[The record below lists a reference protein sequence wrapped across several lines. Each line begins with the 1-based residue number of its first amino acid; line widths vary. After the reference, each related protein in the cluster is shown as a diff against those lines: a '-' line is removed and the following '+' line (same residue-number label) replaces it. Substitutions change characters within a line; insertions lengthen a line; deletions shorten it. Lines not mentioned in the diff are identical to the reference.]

1 MSIAPAKRE
10 VGDMGLQPAAVRPP
24 VVAGQDGWAS
34 LFASAFRTSRNPMVL
49 LDADRRH
56 VDSNGA
62 YLKLLGY
69 NRDRILGTA
78 VWEFVAGGPLV
89 SSQEWARLMAT
100 RNFTGEVG
108 LVARD
113 GTVIAVQWGATAEVV
128 TGSQRV
134 LLVVLSTSRW
144 GKRFRRDILPD
155 QPPGSL
161 SPREL
166 EIVRLVAMGDSGPEI
181 ADELHIS
188 HDTVRTHVRNA
199 MAKLGARSRAHLVA
213 RALGDGHVLT

>member
-1 MSIAPAKRE
+1 
-10 VGDMGLQPAAVRPP
+10 MGLQQRPVRATPAA
-24 VVAGQDGWAS
+24 GSGGWSA

-49 LDADRRH
+49 LDADRCH
-56 VDSNGA
+56 VDSNAA

-69 NRDRILGTA
+69 SRDRILGTP
-78 VWEFVAGGPLV
+78 VFDFVAGGPLV

-128 TGSQRV
+128 TGSQLV

-155 QPPGSL
+155 TPPGKL

-166 EIVRLVAMGDSGPEI
+166 EIVRLVAMGDTGPEI

-213 RALGDGHVLT
+213 QALGDGHVLS